1 VTLWG
6 AILLVAFLV
15 IGLSSRLASRD
26 AMRAAVVVVAVVIL
40 AMRAIAW

>member
-6 AILLVAFLV
+6 AILLVAFVVL
-15 IGLSSRLASRD
+15 GLSSRLASRD
-26 AMRAAVVVVAVVIL
+26 AMRAAVVVIAVVIL

>member
-15 IGLSSRLASRD
+15 LGLSSRLASRD

>member
-6 AILLVAFLV
+6 AILLVAFLA

-26 AMRAAVVVVAVVIL
+26 GMRAAIVVIAVVIL